1 MQDIMNQELDFKS
14 TEIAGMQQRHEVEM
28 RHKQEE
34 MQNLRV
40 HFEQKLQRKD
50 DIIKEN
56 WARYDIEI
64 KRLNS
69 VLS

>member
-28 RHKQEE
+28 RHKCEE

-40 HFEQKLQRKD
+40 HFEQEL
-50 DIIKEN
+50 
-56 WARYDIEI
+56 
-64 KRLNS
+64 
-69 VLS
+69 